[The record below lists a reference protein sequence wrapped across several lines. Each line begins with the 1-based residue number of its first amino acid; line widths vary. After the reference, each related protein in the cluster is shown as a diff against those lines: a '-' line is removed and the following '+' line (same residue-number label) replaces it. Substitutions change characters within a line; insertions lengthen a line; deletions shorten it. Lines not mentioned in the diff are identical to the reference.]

1 MELLQISKGKQL
13 TTIQQLLL
21 TQTMKKILFSL
32 LAVAA
37 LASCAKSGIVY
48 EADSEIRLTP
58 KVAPATRANYLGA
71 IATPDY
77 PVAENF
83 DVYGYWAEDWT
94 NGKIVNYLV
103 SENEESGVEF
113 ECQGNYWTG
122 KKSYHWPKDGSL
134 KFACYSPATADIKH
148 NYPTDTYSKVGY
160 EQPNETALTWD
171 LLLAP
176 TTGAYTAETA
186 SENVPV
192 AFEHALAWITI
203 QVKAKDADAENIFDI
218 KKVTI
223 KNVCTKANFEVKMA
237 DGIQYEEW
245 EKQSEKKDIVV
256 FDGTQ
261 VVKQEAKDI
270 ETTPQGTIIIPQVT
284 EGTELVIEYTQ
295 LPTSNTAELTDQTI
309 TLPLTLNPTRSVWEP
324 GKHYTYTLTFKVE
337 EIRIKPSV
345 KPWGSVNVE
354 NIL

>member
-1 MELLQISKGKQL
+1 
-13 TTIQQLLL
+13 
-21 TQTMKKILFSL
+21 MKKILFSL

-94 NGKIVNYLV
+94 NGKFVNYLI

-113 ECQGNYWTG
+113 VCKGNYWTG
-122 KKSYHWPKDGSL
+122 SKSYYWPKDGSL
-134 KFACYSPATADIKH
+134 KFACYSPATEDIKH

-160 EQPNETALTWD
+160 DQPNETALTKD

-176 TTGAYTAETA
+176 TTPAYTEEMALEK
-186 SENVPV
+186 NVDV
-192 AFEHALAWITI
+192 AFEHALSWITF
-203 QVKAKDADAENIFDI
+203 QVKAKDIYAEDLFDI
-218 KKVTI
+218 KKMTI

-261 VVKQEAKDI
+261 VVKQEAKVI
-270 ETTPQGTIIIPQVT
+270 ETTPQGTIIIPQAT

-295 LPTSNTAELTDQTI
+295 LATSNTAELTDQTI

-337 EIRIKPSV
+337 EIRIKPTV
-345 KPWGSVNVE
+345 KPWGEVKAE